1 MASGLRAVMHPV
13 IAWFP
18 RRMFFKW
25 RTASIRT
32 KILVPLTLLMLLSVL
47 GSTIGFIIS
56 TNTTRNSILDGE
68 IAGDGSRLIDVLS
81 RREEELTE
89 SASILANDSVLIGA
103 LELDQVG
110 PDGSQVLIIDDR
122 ALQVRTR
129 FRLDQVLVLNADN
142 QVRVNIVAQSYL
154 SYLTDVERD
163 QLLGSTTATE
173 TMLVQSDQATLLVG
187 RAPVRSSRESDRPDE
202 VIGMVY
208 TFLNVSEELSRLRR
222 DLGLQSEVQIADSQP
237 IAATLPLLEQQTLGR
252 EERVELA
259 TASYRTRMY
268 DVTLG
273 SQPVQIA
280 LLRSEEESNA
290 IVGAGFQVMLL
301 SSGMT
306 FLLLLGLGI
315 FLARSF
321 TRPIL
326 QLADVAE
333 SVAAGDRSRR
343 ANLTDEDEIG
353 QLGRS
358 FDEATE
364 TIIHLLDEQ
373 AHISGELQ
381 AILQS
386 IADGVIAIDNQERIV
401 LINSMA
407 VELLGQRSGTLVSQ
421 PLDTLLDV
429 EDTTFCADMQ
439 RIVEQLKHTHK
450 EREITDEKHA
460 LLGTRMVSLRSAPIV
475 TLSGTRIGSVM
486 VLHDITRV
494 VEADRAKS
502 DFIATA
508 SHELRTPLAA
518 AIGYLDLFHLD
529 GIQHLTTN
537 QRSAFDAI
545 KRQTDTLVLL
555 TNDLLEMARIERGA
569 VRVEQ
574 RWVEAASTIDEAL
587 VSLQSLFQSREMH
600 LVCNIDAD
608 LPPLWIDVLHL
619 RRVLTNL
626 LSNALKYTPS
636 DGLIVVR
643 AYEIED
649 YATLP
654 SAIPQDPWPHANPHS
669 IVIEIEDNGV
679 GIHPEDQDKIFTR
692 FYRARNSLSVEAG
705 GTGLGLTIT
714 HALVLLH
721 GGQIGFRSAEG
732 QGSCFWV
739 RFPIHAVDSLQNRE
753 VNAAE
758 ALYFPKSKGT

>member
-18 RRMFFKW
+18 RRIFFKW

-47 GSTIGFIIS
+47 GTTIGFIIS
-56 TNTTRNSILDGE
+56 TNTTRNSILDGQ
-68 IAGDGSRLIDVLS
+68 IAGDGSRLIDMLA
-81 RREEELTE
+81 RREEELSE
-89 SASILANDSVLIGA
+89 SASILAKDSVLIGA
-103 LELDQVG
+103 LERDQVG
-110 PDGSQVLIIDDR
+110 RDGSEVLVIDGR

-142 QVRVNIVAQSYL
+142 QVRVNIVTQSYL
-154 SYLTDVERD
+154 SYLNDAERA
-163 QLLGSTTATE
+163 QLLAPTTAAE
-173 TMLVQSDQATLLVG
+173 TMLVQSEQSSLLVG
-187 RAPVRSSRESDRPDE
+187 RAPVRIGATEQSGE
-202 VIGMVY
+202 VIGTVY
-208 TFLNVSEELSRLRR
+208 TFLDVSEELSRLRR
-222 DLGLQSEVQIADSQP
+222 DLGLQSEVQIADGQP
-237 IAATLPLLEQQTLGR
+237 IAATLPLLEEQVLGR
-252 EERVELA
+252 EEQVELA

-273 SQPVQIA
+273 SQPVQIT

-301 SSGMT
+301 SSGLT
-306 FLLLLGLGI
+306 FLFLLGLGI

-364 TIIHLLDEQ
+364 TIVHLLDEQ

-386 IADGVIAIDNQERIV
+386 IADGVVAIDDQEHIV

-407 VELLGQRSGTLVSQ
+407 VELLGQRSGTLVGQ

-429 EDTTFCADMQ
+429 EDPAFCADMQ
-439 RIVEQLKHTHK
+439 RIVEQLKHTHQ
-450 EREITDEKHA
+450 EHEITDEKQVS
-460 LLGTRMVSLRSAPIV
+460 LGTRMVSVRSAPIV
-475 TLSGTRIGSVM
+475 TSNGMRIGSVI
-486 VLHDITRV
+486 VLHDITRA

-518 AIGYLDLFHLD
+518 AVGYLDLFYLD
-529 GIQHLTTN
+529 GTALLTEN

-574 RWVEAASTIDEAL
+574 RWVQPASTIDEAL
-587 VSLQSLFQSREMH
+587 TGLQALFQNRDMH
-600 LVCNIDAD
+600 LLCDIEAD
-608 LPPLWIDVLHL
+608 LPPLWIDALHL

-649 YATLP
+649 TAVLP
-654 SAIPQDPWPHANPHS
+654 SPIPQDPWIHTSPHS

-692 FYRARNSLSVEAG
+692 FYRARNSLSVQAG

-714 HALVLLH
+714 RALVLLH

-739 RFPIHAVDSLQNRE
+739 RFPIHVVDSLQNRE
-753 VNAAE
+753 VNASE
-758 ALYFPKSKGT
+758 ALYFPKGKGP